1 MTRIEVVDQATVW
14 RADADDP
21 AGHGCEPRVTRL
33 ADGAIILSHRV
44 GTTREGADGRPRLI
58 RSDDGGATWRVLA
71 SPFAGALPAGWDL
84 RGCALAE
91 TADGGIVAVCV
102 ALDKTIP
109 GRPPY
114 NPVTEG
120 LVTVRNLVARSDD
133 GGETWSAPWELADGR
148 HVQHASQGLL
158 ALPDGGLLCT
168 FETFKTYDDPGVWRY
183 TGGALRSDDGGRTW
197 GPPVIAA
204 ASDPDGDPHD
214 TMWWDPRI
222 ARLASGDLVQ
232 CYYAFRHATRTE
244 GPVHIAWS
252 PDDGATWTA
261 PIPTGLPGQ
270 ATYPLPLPDGRLLV
284 FQQRRA
290 ERQSMVAVVSDYGGR
305 LFDRA
310 SELTVYEHVIGSAP
324 GADGSL
330 SAFDY
335 LMSMDRFTFGHP
347 CGVVTGPDEALVF
360 WYAGGPT
367 RTSIRSARL
376 RVDGGRR

>member
-1 MTRIEVVDQATVW
+1 VTRIGVSETATVW
-14 RADADDP
+14 EAEPDDP
-21 AGHGCEPRVTRL
+21 AGHACEPRVTRL
-33 ADGAIILSHRV
+33 ASGAIVLSHRV
-44 GTTREGADGRPRLI
+44 GTTREGADGRPRLVG
-58 RSDDGGATWRVLA
+58 SDDDGATWRPLA
-71 SPFAGALPAGWDL
+71 SPFVDALPAGWDL

-91 TADGGIVAVCV
+91 LAGGDLVAVVV
-102 ALDKTIP
+102 AIDKTS
-109 GRPPY
+109 GRPAY
-114 NPVTEG
+114 NPATEG
-120 LVTVRNLVARSDD
+120 LLPIRNLMARSTD
-133 GGETWSAPWELADGR
+133 GGETWSEPWDLADGR
-148 HVQHASQGLL
+148 RVQLASQGLL

-183 TGGALRSDDGGRTW
+183 TGGLLRSDDGGRTW
-197 GPPVIAA
+197 GAPVISA

-222 ARLASGDLVQ
+222 ARLSSGDLVQ

-261 PIPTGLPGQ
+261 PVSTELPGQ
-270 ATYPLPLPDGRLLV
+270 ATYPLPLAGGRLLV

-290 ERQSMVAVVSDYGGR
+290 ETQAMVAVISDDGGR
-305 LFDRA
+305 TFDRA
-310 SELTVYEHVIGSAP
+310 SEQVVYAHADESAP

-347 CGVVTGPDEALVF
+347 CGVVTGPNEALLF
-360 WYAGGPT
+360 WYAGGRT

-376 RVDGGRR
+376 QVD